1 MIGCEIMDKIVD
13 MKGNVLSSNEV
24 AVFNQKYLAVFKQL
38 AELSIAK
45 KKLMEKEKEIKEQMK
60 GAMEEYDIKSI
71 DNEHIR
77 ISYVAEGKP
86 SVKVDL
92 NSLEKD
98 DSSLYKELL
107 NRYPKYVKPRSSYI
121 SFRAKKST

>member
-1 MIGCEIMDKIVD
+1 MDKIVD

-121 SFRAKKST
+121 SFRVK